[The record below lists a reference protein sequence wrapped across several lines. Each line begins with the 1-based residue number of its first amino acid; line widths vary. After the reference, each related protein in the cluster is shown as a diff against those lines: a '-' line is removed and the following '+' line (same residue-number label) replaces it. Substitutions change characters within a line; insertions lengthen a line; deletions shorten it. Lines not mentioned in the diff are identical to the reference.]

1 MNVGPGNL
9 SGGPALLEH
18 SPSGQTN
25 LGRCDVL
32 RNQFGPV
39 SRPTSLHQMPVQ
51 NHLAK
56 MALSYMIAAT
66 SEEKRH
72 KACGE
77 RGQPGTDVGPARV
90 TESQVQPHPHDHV
103 VAKDA
108 TDLRNMFGF
117 HVISPFLES
126 VFSPV
131 FQVLFL

>member
-25 LGRCDVL
+25 LGRCDVV

-51 NHLAK
+51 NNLAK
-56 MALSYMIAAT
+56 KELIYMIAAT
-66 SEEKRH
+66 SEEEQNQ
-72 KACGE
+72 AFV
-77 RGQPGTDVGPARV
+77 RGVISGTDVGLARV
-90 TESQVQPHPHDHV
+90 TESQVQPHDHF

-117 HVISPFLES
+117 HVISPILES
-126 VFSPV
+126 FFSPV
-131 FQVLFL
+131 LQVLFL